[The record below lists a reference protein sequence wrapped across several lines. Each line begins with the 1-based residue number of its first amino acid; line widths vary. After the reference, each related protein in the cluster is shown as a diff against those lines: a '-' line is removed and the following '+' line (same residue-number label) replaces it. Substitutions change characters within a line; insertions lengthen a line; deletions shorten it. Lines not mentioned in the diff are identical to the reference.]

1 MSVEQMIQSMRS
13 NWDQDNLE
21 AAFTVIRLY
30 RGRDQLY
37 SRARAIM
44 EQYDLSP
51 GEFDALA
58 SLRKMGPPYKL
69 TPSDICQA
77 NLVSSGGLTKVLN
90 NLEQRGY
97 ITREIDSKDLRSRI
111 VKLTKTGR
119 LLIEEAF
126 ATLLKSHEE
135 NLSRIFSAKERDEFN
150 RLLIKLQD
158 A

>member
-13 NWDQDNLE
+13 SWDQDNLE

-44 EQYDLSP
+44 EQYDLNP

-69 TPSDICQA
+69 TPSNICQA

-90 NLEQRGY
+90 NLEKRGY

-111 VKLTKTGR
+111 VKLTKSGKS
-119 LLIEEAF
+119 LIEEAF
-126 ATLLKSHEE
+126 ANVLKSHQE
-135 NLSRIFSAKERDEFN
+135 NLSRIFTKKEREEFD